1 MNHEVVTLEPSNLSV
16 IWSKGIYIFLVK
28 ELNSM
33 TKIKWKHASNV
44 LFWLKWQN
52 ENYSTH
58 YLLCSPEF
66 VPQITGGALF
76 PGAVTLKISVW
87 HCPSSNKFFP
97 PHLFTYTVV
106 VVVSGPVMTKVEKSN
121 LNWQISSLH
130 GQILIRHCPTSW
142 PPDWKYVQFSEDD
155 WPHPSV
161 TESMEIYHYQK

>member
-52 ENYSTH
+52 KNYSTH

-161 TESMEIYHYQK
+161 TESMEIYRYQK

>member
-1 MNHEVVTLEPSNLSV
+1 MLEPSNLSV
-16 IWSKGIYIFLVK
+16 IWSKGIYIFLGK
-28 ELNSM
+28 ELNQV
-33 TKIKWKHASNV
+33 KHASNV
-44 LFWLKWQN
+44 LFWLRLD
-52 ENYSTH
+52 STH

-87 HCPSSNKFFP
+87 HWPSSNKSFP
-97 PHLFTYTVV
+97 PHLFTTTVV

-121 LNWQISSLH
+121 LNWQMSSLH

-155 WPHPSV
+155 WPQPSV
-161 TESMEIYHYQK
+161 TESMEIYQLYQK

>member
-1 MNHEVVTLEPSNLSV
+1 
-16 IWSKGIYIFLVK
+16 
-28 ELNSM
+28 M

-52 ENYSTH
+52 KNYSTH

-161 TESMEIYHYQK
+161 TESMEIYRYQK